1 MGQAY
6 VATEEAF
13 RIVSE
18 WRLQKTVGRGTN
30 ELVASEERDELKRQ
44 QQLLEQER
52 QEFLRAK
59 SFEEKRLAR
68 EKRIFD
74 MEWKMLEEEWRR
86 LAVEKE
92 RMGYKQSSAHG
103 ARDNDSGNAERAM
116 PSDVTVSVF
125 FSGVKNLRTLR
136 KRYRD
141 LIKIFHPD
149 NVSGDTGVLQ
159 KINEEYETLKRKIE
173 RNR

>member
-13 RIVSE
+13 KVITD
-18 WRLQKTVGRGTN
+18 WRFQKAVGSRAN
-30 ELVASEERDELKRQ
+30 DLAPAEEREELRRQ
-44 QQLLEQER
+44 QQQLERER

-59 SFEEKRLAR
+59 SFEEKRLGR

-74 MEWKMLEEEWRR
+74 MEWQMLEEEWRR
-86 LAVEKE
+86 LAIEKE
-92 RMGYKQSSAHG
+92 RMGHKAHHSAHSSKES
-103 ARDNDSGNAERAM
+103 DTSERVM
-116 PSDVTVSVF
+116 PSDVSVSVF
-125 FSGVKNLRTLR
+125 FSGVKNMRMLR

-149 NVSGDTGVLQ
+149 NVSGDTDVIQ
-159 KINEEYETLKRKIE
+159 KINEEYEMLKRRIE

>member
-1 MGQAY
+1 MDRLHQ
-6 VATEEAF
+6 
-13 RIVSE
+13 
-18 WRLQKTVGRGTN
+18 WRGEHCRVP
-30 ELVASEERDELKRQ
+30 AEEREELRRQ
-44 QQLLEQER
+44 QQQLERER

-74 MEWKMLEEEWRR
+74 MEWQMLEEEWRR
-86 LAVEKE
+86 LAIEKE
-92 RMGYKQSSAHG
+92 RMGHKAHHSAHSSKES
-103 ARDNDSGNAERAM
+103 DTSERVM
-116 PSDVTVSVF
+116 PSDVSVSVF
-125 FSGVKNLRTLR
+125 FSGVKNMRMLR

-149 NVSGDTGVLQ
+149 NVSGDTDV
-159 KINEEYETLKRKIE
+159 IE

>member
-1 MGQAY
+1 MDRAY
-6 VATEEAF
+6 AMTEDV
-13 RIVSE
+13 VSYISD
-18 WRLQKTVGRGTN
+18 WRFPRTTDRR
-30 ELVASEERDELKRQ
+30 SEERTYSDERARLKRQ
-44 QQLLEQER
+44 QQQLEYER

-59 SFEEKRLAR
+59 AFEEKRMEK

>member
-13 RIVSE
+13 KVITD
-18 WRLQKTVGRGTN
+18 WRLQKTMGSRAG
-30 ELVASEERDELKRQ
+30 ELATADEREELKRQ
-44 QQLLEQER
+44 QQRLERER

-59 SFEEKRLAR
+59 TFEEKRLAR

-74 MEWKMLEEEWRR
+74 MEWQMLEEEWRR
-86 LAVEKE
+86 LAIEKE
-92 RMGYKQSSAHG
+92 HMGHKRTHSAHHSKES
-103 ARDNDSGNAERAM
+103 DTSEHVMPNDVCLSL
-116 PSDVTVSVF
+116 F
-125 FSGVKNLRTLR
+125 FSGVKNMRMLR

-149 NVSGDTGVLQ
+149 IVSGDTGVIQ
-159 KINEEYETLKRKIE
+159 KINEEYEMLKRRIE

>member
-13 RIVSE
+13 KVITD
-18 WRLQKTVGRGTN
+18 WRLKKTAGSRTG
-30 ELVASEERDELKRQ
+30 ELVTAEDKEELKRQ
-44 QQLLEQER
+44 QQRLERER

-74 MEWKMLEEEWRR
+74 MEWQMLEEEWRR

-92 RMGYKQSSAHG
+92 RMGHTKSQSGHTSKESDTSEHVMP
-103 ARDNDSGNAERAM
+103 NDVCLSL
-116 PSDVTVSVF
+116 F
-125 FSGVKNLRTLR
+125 FSGVKNMRMLR
-136 KRYRD
+136 KSYRD

-149 NVSGDTGVLQ
+149 NVSGDTGVIQ
-159 KINEEYETLKRKIE
+159 KINEEYEMLKRRIE